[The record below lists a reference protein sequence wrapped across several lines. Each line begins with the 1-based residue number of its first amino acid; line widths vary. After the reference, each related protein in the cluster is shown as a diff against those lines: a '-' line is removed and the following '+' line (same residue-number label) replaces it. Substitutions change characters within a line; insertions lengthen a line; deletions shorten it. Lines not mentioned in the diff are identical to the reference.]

1 MKPNNEAVGDTN
13 AAPRIIHGVSIF
25 VVSNSTKHTSA
36 IAIVSGPVRVA
47 HRVLTPLW
55 ARRSADRQPKRQTAR
70 FRGVESLTRSR
81 AAGAKPGPESRNSTD
96 TPSGSLRLL
105 MGNSRSFSPMSRI
118 ASMELMIKKGRAF
131 RPGHFPS
138 QEPDFRRRASSPLP
152 LRQFTPCNAGAIHR
166 RDNPPDVQ
174 GVIA

>member
-1 MKPNNEAVGDTN
+1 MASRKAWMKPNNEAVGDTN

-70 FRGVESLTRSR
+70 FRGVESLEHALKS
-81 AAGAKPGPESRNSTD
+81 
-96 TPSGSLRLL
+96 
-105 MGNSRSFSPMSRI
+105 
-118 ASMELMIKKGRAF
+118 
-131 RPGHFPS
+131 
-138 QEPDFRRRASSPLP
+138 RRREAW
-152 LRQFTPCNAGAIHR
+152 A
-166 RDNPPDVQ
+166 
-174 GVIA
+174 